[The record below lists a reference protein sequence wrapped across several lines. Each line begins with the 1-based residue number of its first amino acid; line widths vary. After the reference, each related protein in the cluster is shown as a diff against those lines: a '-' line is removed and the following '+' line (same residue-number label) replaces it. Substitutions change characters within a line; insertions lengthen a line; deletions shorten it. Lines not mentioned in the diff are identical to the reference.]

1 MIGRLRGWWARLEMW
16 WCLRGQF
23 SRPVLLVSP
32 RRRAVHQRVA
42 GWCAEPGYREASLSR
57 LAADA
62 RLHRLAMSAPVPVMD
77 EAELFRSIFGCEWE
91 DWAPEGP

>member
-1 MIGRLRGWWARLEMW
+1 MRFEMW

-23 SRPVLLVSP
+23 SRPVLLVSS
-32 RRRAVHQRVA
+32 RRRAAHERGA
-42 GWCAEPGYREASLSR
+42 AWCAEPGYREALLLR

-62 RLHRLAMSAPVPVMD
+62 RLLELGIDARVPVMD

-91 DWAPEGP
+91 DWVPEGP